1 MSNRTTEGGKIKVLI
16 AEDQGLM
23 REGLK
28 LLLAESDDIQ
38 VVGEA
43 RDGQEAVDSVL
54 RLEPDV
60 VLMDVRMPYVDG
72 LSATEYLRS
81 MHENVKILILSGVS
95 EEPVLRRAMH
105 SGAQGY
111 FVKYTDPLELP
122 SAIRAVARGELYFS
136 PEVFDVLSEEW
147 SHR

>member
-1 MSNRTTEGGKIKVLI
+1 MPNRSTESGKIRVLI
-16 AEDQGLM
+16 AEDQALM

-28 LLLAESDDIQ
+28 LLLAESEDIE
-38 VVGEA
+38 VIGEA
-43 RDGQEAVDSVL
+43 RDGQEAVDAVL
-54 RLEPDV
+54 RTEPDV
-60 VLMDVRMPYVDG
+60 VLMDIRMPYVDG

-122 SAIRAVARGELYFS
+122 LAIRAVARGEVYFS
-136 PEVFDVLSEEW
+136 PEVFDILSQEW
-147 SHR
+147 SQK

>member
-1 MSNRTTEGGKIKVLI
+1 MPNRSSDEGKIKVLI

-28 LLLAESDDIQ
+28 LLLSEADDIKI
-38 VVGEA
+38 VGEA
-43 RDGQEAVDSVL
+43 RDGQEAVDGVL

-60 VLMDVRMPYVDG
+60 VLMDIRMPYVDG

-81 MHENVKILILSGVS
+81 MHEDVKILIISGVS
-95 EEPVLRRAMH
+95 EEAVLRRAMH

-122 SAIRAVARGELYFS
+122 VAIRAVARGEVYFS
-136 PEVFDVLSEEW
+136 PEVFDILSEEW
-147 SHR
+147 ARK

>member
-1 MSNRTTEGGKIKVLI
+1 MPNVPGESGKIRVLI

-23 REGLK
+23 REGLR
-28 LLLAESDDIQ
+28 LLLNESKDIE

-43 RDGQEAVDSVL
+43 RDGQEAVDAVL
-54 RLEPDV
+54 RLNPDV
-60 VLMDVRMPYVDG
+60 VLMDIRMPYVDG

-81 MHENVKILILSGVS
+81 MREDVKILIISGVS
-95 EEPVLRRAMH
+95 EEGVLRRAMH

-122 SAIRAVARGELYFS
+122 TAIRSVASGNVYFS
-136 PEVFDVLSEEW
+136 PEVFDILSEEW
-147 SHR
+147 GRK